1 MGELDIAA
9 KALLRAEPEELL
21 RLAFPH
27 LPVVSATADEVEL
40 VALGR
45 RMDKLL
51 RVELDG
57 DADPHHAH
65 MEVEA
70 NWATDV
76 PAQTFEYWSLARLAV
91 GHDRL
96 ESFVLV
102 LKPGDKQGPPI
113 DHFVVTVRG
122 RQLMIFRFQLL
133 CAWTLSAR
141 ELLAGPRGLLPLIP
155 FAGDSSPAGVDAALA
170 VLHSVSP
177 TRRRAELLG
186 ALVAFAGN
194 VFPDVPWL
202 GKIPREILM
211 ESTVYKEILA
221 EGRALGAAEGRALG
235 AAEGRALGAAEGRA
249 LATTEAERGIVATLL
264 QGRLGADYRTRLER
278 SDKGSLSAL
287 VQLFARPLDTDTLRR
302 EVDRLLPPG

>member
-1 MGELDIAA
+1 
-9 KALLRAEPEELL
+9 
-21 RLAFPH
+21 
-27 LPVVSATADEVEL
+27 
-40 VALGR
+40 
-45 RMDKLL
+45 
-51 RVELDG
+51 
-57 DADPHHAH
+57 
-65 MEVEA
+65 
-70 NWATDV
+70 
-76 PAQTFEYWSLARLAV
+76 
-91 GHDRL
+91 
-96 ESFVLV
+96 
-102 LKPGDKQGPPI
+102 
-113 DHFVVTVRG
+113 
-122 RQLMIFRFQLL
+122 MIFRFQLL

-235 AAEGRALGAAEGRA
+235 AAEGRAL
-249 LATTEAERGIVATLL
+249 ATTEAERGIVATLL